1 MRRHASRL
9 FSMLPSRSP
18 KKFTPAP
25 MSGARVSR
33 YALVRRCLAAYLSPI
48 VVDSIL
54 TRAMDSCGVA
64 SGQRSED
71 ALPEIVEEC
80 IKGVRLFVDPSRLP
94 ELIGRLRI
102 IAAAD
107 R

>member
-1 MRRHASRL
+1 
-9 FSMLPSRSP
+9 
-18 KKFTPAP
+18 

-33 YALVRRCLAAYLSPI
+33 YALVRRCLASYLSPI

-54 TRAMDSCGVA
+54 TRAMDTCGIA
-64 SGQRSED
+64 SGRTSED
-71 ALPEIVEEC
+71 LMPEIVEEC
-80 IKGVRLFVDPSRLP
+80 IKGVRLFVDPAKLP
-94 ELIGRLRI
+94 ELVGRLRI